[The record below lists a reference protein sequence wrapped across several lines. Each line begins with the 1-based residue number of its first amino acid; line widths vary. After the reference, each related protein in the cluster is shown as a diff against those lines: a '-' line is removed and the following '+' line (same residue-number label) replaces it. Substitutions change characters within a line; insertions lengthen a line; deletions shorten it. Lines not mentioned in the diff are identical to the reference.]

1 MLIDFFL
8 RLKEARIP
16 VTVKE
21 FLTLLEALQK
31 GVVHGNGVEF
41 YYLARLCLVK
51 DETHFDKFDRVFAE
65 YFRGVDGLGGE
76 IAARIPEQW
85 LRKLAERVF
94 SEEEK
99 RQIAALGGFDKLME
113 TLRQR
118 LAEQKDRHQGG
129 NRWIGTAGTS
139 PFGAHG
145 YNPEGVR
152 IGQGESRHRRA
163 VKVWDEREFKDLDD
177 GVELG
182 TRNMK
187 LALRRLRT
195 FAREGAKEEL
205 DLPGTVRA
213 TAANAGYLDLQMVPE
228 RHNKVKV
235 LLFLDVGGSMDP
247 HVAVCE
253 QLFSAARAEFK
264 HLEYFYF
271 HNFTYE
277 YVWRDNRRRR
287 DQRFRTWDLIHSF
300 GPDYK
305 LIFVGDATMSPYE
318 MERAGGSVEHYN
330 EEPGIVWLQRLREH
344 YRRSVWLNPEPSAHW
359 NYTASIQLIQRLMGG
374 HMYPLTLEGLGR
386 AIRVLS
392 K

>member
-65 YFRGVDGLGGE
+65 YFRGVDGLEGE

-118 LAEQKDRHQGG
+118 LAEQKERHQGG

-359 NYTASIQLIQRLMGG
+359 NYTSSIQLIQRLMGG

-386 AIRVLS
+386 AIRFLS

>member
-1 MLIDFFL
+1 
-8 RLKEARIP
+8 
-16 VTVKE
+16 
-21 FLTLLEALQK
+21 
-31 GVVHGNGVEF
+31 
-41 YYLARLCLVK
+41 
-51 DETHFDKFDRVFAE
+51 
-65 YFRGVDGLGGE
+65 
-76 IAARIPEQW
+76 
-85 LRKLAERVF
+85 
-94 SEEEK
+94 
-99 RQIAALGGFDKLME
+99 
-113 TLRQR
+113 
-118 LAEQKDRHQGG
+118 
-129 NRWIGTAGTS
+129 
-139 PFGAHG
+139 
-145 YNPEGVR
+145 
-152 IGQGESRHRRA
+152 
-163 VKVWDEREFKDLDD
+163 
-177 GVELG
+177 
-182 TRNMK
+182 
-187 LALRRLRT
+187 
-195 FAREGAKEEL
+195 
-205 DLPGTVRA
+205 
-213 TAANAGYLDLQMVPE
+213 
-228 RHNKVKV
+228 
-235 LLFLDVGGSMDP
+235 MDP

-359 NYTASIQLIQRLMGG
+359 NYTSSIQLIQRLMGG

-386 AIRVLS
+386 AIRFLS